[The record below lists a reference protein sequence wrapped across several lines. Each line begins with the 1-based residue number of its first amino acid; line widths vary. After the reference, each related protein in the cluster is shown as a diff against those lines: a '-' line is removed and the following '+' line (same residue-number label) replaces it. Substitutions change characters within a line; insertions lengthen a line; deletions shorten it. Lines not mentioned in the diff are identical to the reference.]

1 MMLPSQIHKTK
12 GVVITLSGPSGVGKG
27 TIISKVMELSPEM
40 KHSVSVTTRHPRK
53 GETQGVDYYFT
64 DSESFEKMILEDE
77 ILEYDKYC
85 NYYYGTPKAPL
96 IECIENGVD
105 VIMDIT
111 VPGSLSVMEKFP
123 EAVGVFLLPPSFT
136 ELKRRLFKRG
146 TESEEVQKIR
156 LEKAYNEIAM
166 TEKFEYVLVND
177 NIEETAKSIIAI
189 AKAEKYRYKRLRGI
203 EEAVIR
209 N

>member
-1 MMLPSQIHKTK
+1 MLPSQIHKTK

-27 TIISKVMELSPEM
+27 TIISKVMELSSDI
-40 KHSVSVTTRHPRK
+40 KHSVSVTTRKPRK
-53 GETQGVDYYFT
+53 GEIDGVDYYFT
-64 DSESFEKMILEDE
+64 DNASFEKMIHEEE

-96 IECIENGVD
+96 IKCIENGVD

-136 ELKRRLFKRG
+136 ELKSRLLKRG
-146 TESEEVQKIR
+146 TESEEVQKMR

-166 TEKFEYVLVND
+166 TEKFDYVLVND

-189 AKAEKYRYKRLRGI
+189 TKAEKYKYKRLKGI